1 MKGMKKAVTVLS
13 GGFALMMVFFLSS
26 GFISADTGKKVETIV
41 IKTNIY
47 CSHCLQ
53 CETCGQK
60 FDNELAYEK
69 GIRLVVVDDKAM
81 TITVTYNPKQTNPDA
96 IRLAISKLG
105 YDADDVKADP
115 TAYDNLDGCCKKQ

>member
-1 MKGMKKAVTVLS
+1 MKIAVPFL
-13 GGFALMMVFFLSS
+13 GGVALVVMLMLSS
-26 GFISADTGKKVETIV
+26 GFMQNPTGKKMQTVV
-41 IKTNIY
+41 IKTTIY
-47 CSHCLQ
+47 CSHCLE
-53 CETCGQK
+53 CETCGHK

-81 TITVTYNPKQTNPDA
+81 TITVTYNSKQTNPDE

-115 TAYDNLDGCCKKQ
+115 AAYEKLDACCKK